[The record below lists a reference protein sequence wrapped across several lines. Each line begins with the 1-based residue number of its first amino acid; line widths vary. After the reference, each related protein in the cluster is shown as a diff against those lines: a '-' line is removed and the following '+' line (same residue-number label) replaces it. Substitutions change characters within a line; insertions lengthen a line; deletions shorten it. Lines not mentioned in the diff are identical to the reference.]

1 MEFYRT
7 SNEDNVSVV
16 SESSYESDFEDS
28 ISSHYDD
35 DYLSD
40 DECDEETI
48 TTNTPIEEI
57 IMTNTPTEETI
68 TTNTPT
74 EEVETS
80 ICESYSIESNS
91 IDDSETSSIM
101 EEVDTIQEYCEVI
114 IENWDRKM
122 NIHSYL
128 NTYTYECRKKMIQ
141 DMCSCDCCPRHMYN
155 RPTLTDF
162 MKGTMERVD
171 LPNSNNPHSQ
181 KTYKYMCE
189 CKCRHLARDIC
200 RTNNQVSKKTT
211 ICSNN
216 DAIPIRIVG

>member
-16 SESSYESDFEDS
+16 SESSYESDFDDS

-48 TTNTPIEEI
+48 TTNTPIEE
-57 IMTNTPTEETI
+57 
-68 TTNTPT
+68 
-74 EEVETS
+74 VEIS

-101 EEVDTIQEYCEVI
+101 EEVDTIEEYCEVI

-122 NIHSYL
+122 KIQSYL
-128 NTYTYECRKKMIQ
+128 NTYTYEARKKMIK
-141 DMCSCDCCPRHMYN
+141 DICNCDCCPRHMYN
-155 RPTLTDF
+155 RPTLTD
-162 MKGTMERVD
+162 
-171 LPNSNNPHSQ
+171 L
-181 KTYKYMCE
+181 
-189 CKCRHLARDIC
+189 
-200 RTNNQVSKKTT
+200 
-211 ICSNN
+211 
-216 DAIPIRIVG
+216 

>member
-16 SESSYESDFEDS
+16 SESSYESDFDDS

-48 TTNTPIEEI
+48 TTNTPIEE
-57 IMTNTPTEETI
+57 
-68 TTNTPT
+68 
-74 EEVETS
+74 VEIS

-101 EEVDTIQEYCEVI
+101 EEVDTIEEYCEVI

-122 NIHSYL
+122 KIQSYL
-128 NTYTYECRKKMIQ
+128 NTYTYEARKKMIK
-141 DMCSCDCCPRHMYN
+141 DICNCDCCPRHMYN

-189 CKCRHLARDIC
+189 CKCRQLARDIC
-200 RTNNQVSKKTT
+200 RTNNQVSNKPTRYR
-211 ICSNN
+211 NH
-216 DAIPIRIVG
+216 DAIPIRVVG